1 MAIGDPY
8 RDDDETKV
16 NPRDSIAARL
26 AVGAFGGFKGVAPI
40 ATYKPYT
47 SVSQFSGIA
56 PIPYR
61 SVSQQQI
68 APQPM
73 PMLRRRF

>member
-8 RDDDETKV
+8 LENDDAKV

-26 AVGAFGGFKGVAPI
+26 AVGAFGGFRGVAPI

-47 SVSQFSGIA
+47 SVSPFSGIMQT
-56 PIPYR
+56 PYR

-68 APQPM
+68 APQPLQ
-73 PMLRRRF
+73 PLRRRF

>member
-8 RDDDETKV
+8 REEDETKV

-26 AVGAFGGFKGVAPI
+26 AVGAFGGFRGVAPI
-40 ATYKPYT
+40 QTYKPYT

-56 PIPYR
+56 QNPYR

-68 APQPM
+68 APQPLQ
-73 PMLRRRF
+73 PLRRRF